1 MVLLYSGS
9 SPESHEVLPLAI
21 AGLSHATTEK
31 QKNLF
36 TPKKKKSQNDHKVTH
51 FTPYI

>member
-9 SPESHEVLPLAI
+9 SAESHEVLPLAI

-36 TPKKKKSQNDHKVTH
+36 TPKIYIKKINHKMITK
-51 FTPYI
+51 